1 LTLAQRR
8 IFGCLVSPAGPD
20 LLGSP
25 VAKHSTDVDHLVG
38 RSLGRRRYEVVAHIA
53 RGGMATVYR
62 AHDRQLDREVAIKVP
77 RPEFV
82 RDRAFCEQFRRE
94 ARAAA
99 RLAHPG
105 VVAVHDSGE
114 ERGLP
119 FIVMELVDGQ
129 TLRALLESRG
139 RLDPETTAALLGE
152 IADAL
157 DHAHRH
163 GIAHLDVKPEN
174 VLLTSDSVKVA
185 DFGLVRAAHGARDH
199 ALAGTAQYCAP
210 EVLRGGV
217 VDGRADVYSLGV
229 VAYECLTG
237 RSPFGSG
244 EPDRVAWQVLHG
256 RVPPPSRAVPGLG
269 DAYDNAVWQATEPD
283 PARRF
288 ARASEVAAAMGATR
302 RRPFD
307 QAPGPSTTAPPPSTL
322 ATTVVGVVAP
332 TSPPR
337 PAPVV
342 GTPPV
347 PTGAPAVVGGGTG
360 TRPLRP
366 STGQAPRQRQGRG
379 ERHRRR
385 NWIAA
390 LLGVAVLLGGGTLAW
405 ALLLAPSI
413 VVPNLVGEDLRGA
426 RAALGRQHLRLAV
439 APATPSK
446 TVAEGLVAEQTPG
459 PGRKVHRWSAI
470 RIAPSSGILLPDL
483 KGQDPRRA
491 AAALSNLGLRY
502 HQESRPSASVRAGLV
517 AGTRPAAGATIGTGD
532 EVDLLVSI
540 GRPRVEVPGVRG
552 EDAASALAEL
562 RRAGFKTSKLQVF
575 SALVPAGRVINT
587 SPPPGL
593 LATWGSTVQVYVSKG
608 PDLVEVPDVR
618 NLPKESAERTLQEH
632 GLRWRYSFGF
642 GGVVSG
648 QDPAPGTRIPRGG
661 AVRLSVSLF

>member
-1 LTLAQRR
+1 
-8 IFGCLVSPAGPD
+8 
-20 LLGSP
+20 

-62 AHDRQLDREVAIKVP
+62 AHDRQLDREVALKVP
-77 RPEFV
+77 RPEFA

-99 RLAHPG
+99 RLAHPN
-105 VVAVHDSGE
+105 VVSVHDSGE

-119 FIVMELVDGQ
+119 FIVMELVEGQ
-129 TLRALLESRG
+129 TLRALLGSRG
-139 RLDPETTAALLGE
+139 RLDPETTATLLGE

-185 DFGLVRAAHGARDH
+185 DFGLVRAAAGARDH

-244 EPDRVAWQVLHG
+244 DPDRVAWQVLHG
-256 RVPPPSRAVPGLG
+256 RVPPPSRSVAGLG
-269 DAYDNAVWQATEPD
+269 EACDNAVWRATEPD

-288 ARASEVAAAMGATR
+288 ARASEVAAAIGATR

-307 QAPGPSTTAPPPSTL
+307 QAPAPSATAPPPSTL

-337 PAPVV
+337 SAPAGAAPPVVTGGAPVAL
-342 GTPPV
+342 GN
-347 PTGAPAVVGGGTG
+347 G
-360 TRPLRP
+360 TRVLRP
-366 STGQAPRQRQGRG
+366 STGHTPGQRQAGKPR
-379 ERHRRR
+379 RRR
-385 NWIAA
+385 NWIAG
-390 LLGVAVLLGGGTLAW
+390 LLGAAILLGGGTLAW
-405 ALLLAPSI
+405 AVLLAPSI
-413 VVPNLVGEDLRGA
+413 VVPNLVGADLSAA
-426 RAALGRQHLRLAV
+426 RATLDRQHLGISV
-439 APATPSK
+439 GAPTPSQ
-446 TVAEGLVAEQTPG
+446 TVAEGLVAEQSPG
-459 PGRKVHRWSAI
+459 PGHKVHRWSAI

-483 KGQDPRRA
+483 KGQDPDRA
-491 AAALSNLGLRY
+491 AAALSNLGLRFR
-502 HQESRPSASVRAGLV
+502 QDSRPSASVRAGLV
-517 AGTRPAAGATIGTGD
+517 AGTKPAAGATIGAG
-532 EVDLLVSI
+532 EQVDLLISI
-540 GRPRVEVPGVRG
+540 GRPQVEVPRVRG
-552 EDAASALAEL
+552 DQAADALAEL
-562 RRAGFKTSKLQVF
+562 RRAGFKANRLDAF
-575 SALVPAGRVINT
+575 SAFVPAGRVITT

-593 LATWGSTVQVYVSKG
+593 EATWGSTVQVYVSKG

-618 NLPKESAERTLQEH
+618 NLPKESAERTLQER

-648 QDPAPGTRIPRGG
+648 QDPAPGTKIPRGSD
-661 AVRLSVSLF
+661 VRLSVSLF

>member
-1 LTLAQRR
+1 
-8 IFGCLVSPAGPD
+8 
-20 LLGSP
+20 

-77 RPEFV
+77 RPEFA

-99 RLAHPG
+99 RLAHPN

-119 FIVMELVDGQ
+119 FIVMELVEGQ
-129 TLRALLESRG
+129 TLRALLELRG
-139 RLDPETTAALLGE
+139 RLDPTTTAALLGE

-244 EPDRVAWQVLHG
+244 DPERVAWQVLHG

-269 DAYDNAVWQATEPD
+269 DAYDNAVWRATEPD

-302 RRPFD
+302 RLPFD
-307 QAPGPSTTAPPPSTL
+307 QAAPPRAAAPPPTTQ

-332 TSPPR
+332 TTPPHATPPSGVPPVLPGGG
-337 PAPVV
+337 PAPL
-342 GTPPV
+342 
-347 PTGAPAVVGGGTG
+347 GGGTG
-360 TRPLRP
+360 TRVLRP
-366 STGQAPRQRQGRG
+366 TTGQAPRQRPPRA

-390 LLGVAVLLGGGTLAW
+390 LLGVALLLGGGTLAW
-405 ALLLAPSI
+405 AVLLAPSI
-413 VVPNLVGEDLRGA
+413 VVPNLVGENLDGA
-426 RAALGRQHLRLAV
+426 RATLGRQHLRIVV
-439 APATPSK
+439 AAATPSR

-459 PGRKVHRWSAI
+459 PGHKVHRWGAI
-470 RIAPSSGILLPDL
+470 RVAPSSGILLPDL
-483 KGQDPRRA
+483 KGQDPQKA
-491 AAALSNLGLRY
+491 AAALSNLGLRF
-502 HQESRPSASVRAGLV
+502 HQENRPSASVRAGLV

-532 EVDLLVSI
+532 EVELLVSI
-540 GRPRVEVPGVRG
+540 GRPQVEVPRVRG
-552 EDAASALAEL
+552 EQAAAAVADL
-562 RRAGFKTSKLQVF
+562 RRAGFKPSRLEVF
-575 SALVPAGRVINT
+575 NSFVPAGRVITT
-587 SPPPGL
+587 SPPAGL

-618 NLPKESAERTLQEH
+618 NLPKESAERTLQEQ

-648 QDPAPGTRIPRGG
+648 QDPAPGTKIPRGS

>member
-1 LTLAQRR
+1 VL
-8 IFGCLVSPAGPD
+8 LVTSAGSTC
-20 LLGSP
+20 LGSP

-62 AHDRQLDREVAIKVP
+62 AHDRQLDREVALKVP
-77 RPEFV
+77 RPEFA

-99 RLAHPG
+99 RLAHPN

-119 FIVMELVDGQ
+119 FIVMELVEGQ

-139 RLDPETTAALLGE
+139 RLDPETTATLLGE

-244 EPDRVAWQVLHG
+244 DLDRVAWKVLHG

-269 DAYDNAVWQATEPD
+269 DAYDNAVWRATEPD

-288 ARASEVAAAMGATR
+288 AHASEVAATMGVTR

-307 QAPGPSTTAPPPSTL
+307 HAPARSATAPPPSTL

-332 TSPPR
+332 TVPPR
-337 PAPVV
+337 SA
-342 GTPPV
+342 
-347 PTGAPAVVGGGTG
+347 PTGAAVPVVPGSAPVAIGNG
-360 TRPLRP
+360 TRVLRP
-366 STGQAPRQRQGRG
+366 STGQAPRQRPSGQPR
-379 ERHRRR
+379 RRR

-405 ALLLAPSI
+405 AVLLAPSI
-413 VVPNLVGEDLRGA
+413 VVPNLVGADLTAA
-426 RAALGRQHLRLAV
+426 RATLDRQHLRISVGA
-439 APATPSK
+439 ATPSQ
-446 TVAEGLVAEQTPG
+446 TVAEGLIAEQSPG
-459 PGRKVHRWSAI
+459 PGHKVRRWSDI

-483 KGQDPRRA
+483 KGQDPDRA
-491 AAALSNLGLRY
+491 AAALSNLGLRF
-502 HQESRPSASVRAGLV
+502 HQEPRPSASVRAGLV
-517 AGTRPAAGATIGTGD
+517 AGTKPAAGAAIGAGE
-532 EVDLLVSI
+532 EVDLLISI
-540 GRPRVEVPGVRG
+540 GRPQVELPRVRG
-552 EDAASALAEL
+552 DEAADALAEL
-562 RRAGFKTSKLQVF
+562 RQAGFKPKRLDVF
-575 SALVPAGRVINT
+575 SALMPVGRVITT

-593 LATWGSTVQVYVSKG
+593 EATWGSTVQVYVSKG

-618 NLPKESAERTLQEH
+618 NLPKESAERTLQER

-648 QDPAPGTRIPRGG
+648 QDPAPGTRIPRGSD
-661 AVRLSVSLF
+661 VRLSVSLF